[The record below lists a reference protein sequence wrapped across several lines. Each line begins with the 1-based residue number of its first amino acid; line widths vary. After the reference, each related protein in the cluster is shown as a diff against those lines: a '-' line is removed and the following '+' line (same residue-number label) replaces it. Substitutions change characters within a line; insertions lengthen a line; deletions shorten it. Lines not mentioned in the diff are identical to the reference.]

1 MFFLNCINCSY
12 ISTQC
17 FLILV
22 IENSEEAKFHLGNS
36 FFHILASRSEHE
48 YLERLLR
55 GMSAEQ
61 RIRMSTSRNHR
72 GETVYDVAKSY
83 KVKRILQWADL
94 QEEYYY
100 LRTPPVVLMMPI
112 LNDREQAQEEIVQLE
127 TAFPQFNVRFKRCN
141 NPDKE
146 EMLSAIQ
153 NVVRENGEASALIVI
168 IMAHGVQG
176 RIRAADGNEVPIQD
190 ILFRMQA
197 ALPHGEPKVRMYY
210 INFKLIIFLLVF
222 SHHFSCG
229 R

>member
-1 MFFLNCINCSY
+1 MNFCVFFKNFINCSY
-12 ISTQC
+12 ISTRC

-61 RIRMSTSRNHR
+61 RIRMSTSQNHR

-83 KVKRILQWADL
+83 KVKRILQWSDS
-94 QEEYYY
+94 QEGYYY
-100 LRTPPVVLMMPI
+100 LQTPPVVLMMPI

-168 IMAHGVQG
+168 IMAHGMQG
-176 RIRAADGNEVPIQD
+176 RIWAADGSEVPIQD
-190 ILFRMQA
+190 ILLQMQA
-197 ALPHGEPKVRMYY
+197 ALPHGEPKVRIYLY
-210 INFKLIIFLLVF
+210 NY
-222 SHHFSCG
+222 
-229 R
+229 